1 MNTTDT
7 TRADA
12 LHYVSLTLGDFT
24 EDYDMEAITDDV
36 HQQLG
41 HWDFAAMDQDQD
53 LVLDENGVPEVD
65 YWAAVARHE
74 RPISSA
80 AVPGCPVWCTLD
92 KGHEYEIEEPGGALS
107 GFHEGIVATV
117 TDDDGGQV
125 TLRMVQH
132 ITRQSDGSVT
142 VRPAYVTLTTTAG
155 GTEYTSA
162 ASLRDLGDAI
172 RKTAGKLEQL
182 AGSTD

>member
-1 MNTTDT
+1 MTTTDT

-24 EDYDMEAITDDV
+24 EDYDMDAITEDV

-41 HWDFAAMDQDQD
+41 HWDFATMDQDED
-53 LVLDENGVPEVD
+53 GATVD
-65 YWAAVARHE
+65 YWATVRRHE

-132 ITRQSDGSVT
+132 ITRQSDRSVT
-142 VRPAYVTLTTTAG
+142 VRPAYVTITTTAG

-172 RKTAGKLEQL
+172 RKTAGTLERLQ
-182 AGSTD
+182 DEDQQR